1 MCCILRAMVVDY
13 FLLFAISD
21 VNSVVSAIV
30 VIIDVIATAREL
42 STPVLG
48 SVFCM
53 AVPSLSTT
61 LLLFEFAESLV

>member
-1 MCCILRAMVVDY
+1 MCFISCAMLIDY

-30 VIIDVIATAREL
+30 VIIAVIESAREL

-61 LLLFEFAESLV
+61 PLLFELAESLV